1 MIILFYSE
9 HCEFC
14 KKILEYI
21 SKNNLQL
28 NFNLINIYKLAKIPQ
43 NITVVPTIIDPT
55 IEAPLEGK
63 TAFEYIINQKYFYHP
78 TNNIDYWINTGI
90 PKPIIDEDKK
100 AIERHNFG
108 FASIDDNVKPVIVV
122 KDEKKIPVVTDKKS
136 LALLKLRKR

>member
-1 MIILFYSE
+1 MIILFYSDE
-9 HCEFC
+9 CEFC

-21 SKNNLQL
+21 TKNNLQL

-90 PKPIIDEDKK
+90 PKPIIEEDKK

-108 FASIDDNVKPVIVV
+108 FASIDDNVKQVEV
-122 KDEKKIPVVTDKKS
+122 KQEEKKIQLVTDKKA

>member
-9 HCEFC
+9 QCEFC

-21 SKNNLQL
+21 TKNNLQS
-28 NFNLINIYKLAKIPQ
+28 NFNLLNIKNLVKIPQ
-43 NITVVPTIIDPT
+43 NITVVPTIIDST

-90 PKPIIDEDKK
+90 PKPTIEEDKK

-108 FASIDDNVKPVIVV
+108 FAALDDSVKQVEVIKEEKPMSI
-122 KDEKKIPVVTDKKS
+122 VTDKKS
-136 LALLKLRKR
+136 IALLKLRRR

>member
-1 MIILFYSE
+1 MIILFYSDE
-9 HCEFC
+9 CEFC

-21 SKNNLQL
+21 NKNNLQS

-43 NITVVPTIIDPT
+43 NITVVPTIIDST

-90 PKPIIDEDKK
+90 PKPIIEEDKK

-108 FASIDDNVKPVIVV
+108 FASIDDGIKSVEIIKENKPMPI
-122 KDEKKIPVVTDKKS
+122 VTDKKS
-136 LALLKLRKR
+136 LALLKLRRR